1 MSSFLKVLLGKHFIN
16 SDWDT
21 DSQIFESQNLQVDLP
36 YQQFFVSGA
45 FDSLLKWPFDYR
57 VTFYLLDQD
66 EDHAQR
72 KHIKFSIK
80 PNPCPENEPFLGR
93 PKLEKNASFGG
104 AKFAK
109 HEEIDTRN
117 YCKDDTIFLK
127 ISVDCDG
134 LSEP

>member
-1 MSSFLKVLLGKHFIN
+1 MYSFLKVLLGKHFIN

-21 DSQIFESQNLQVDLP
+21 DSQIFEPQNLQVDLP

>member
-1 MSSFLKVLLGKHFIN
+1 MYFFLKVLLGKHFIN

-21 DSQIFESQNLQVDLP
+21 DSQIFKSQNLQVDLP